1 MEDKLSNRRL
11 EEWRD
16 SGVSGGTAVCQAQS
30 RRWCRLYCLHTR
42 SLQKAR
48 RQFSKPPMSSCVS
61 CQDPLT
67 KAGGSIVA
75 YIYFLSHFPAVNTKV
90 SDIYIFFFLRGEKES
105 LKERIIRSGKTKQ
118 PTDRRRKSKT
128 VKVAK
133 KHGGRKRGAKITN
146 KL

>member
-1 MEDKLSNRRL
+1 MYQAGLLCARL
-11 EEWRD
+11 NLD
-16 SGVSGGTAVCQAQS
+16 DGAVSIACIHVVCKKQE
-30 RRWCRLYCLHTR
+30 
-42 SLQKAR
+42 

-128 VKVAK
+128 VKGAK
-133 KHGGRKRGAKITN
+133 KQGGRKRGAKITN